1 VVAYLRQCLA
11 LKDEVG
17 PTRSER
23 TAASHH
29 ELVRARL
36 GVIYD
41 PERAHATGIREPLI
55 LGISLY
61 TTLRST

>member
-1 VVAYLRQCLA
+1 MVAYLRQCLA

-41 PERAHATGIREPLI
+41 PERARDWDSGATDSRYQPIHRP
-55 LGISLY
+55 
-61 TTLRST
+61 